1 MTLRLGRSVL
11 IIVIRRPTTLDIL
24 IFNMSFTS
32 KRHQQAKCMCSNIA
46 EESGTS
52 ALDCAATED
61 AYAVESTLTRVQIG
75 TFSRDWRMPTTTAS

>member
-32 KRHQQAKCMCSNIA
+32 KRHQQVKCMCSNIA

-61 AYAVESTLTRVQIG
+61 AVESTLLTRVQIG
-75 TFSRDWRMPTTTAS
+75 TFSRDWRMPTTTAG

>member
-1 MTLRLGRSVL
+1 MTLWLGRSVL
-11 IIVIRRPTTLDIL
+11 IIVFRRPTTLDIL

-61 AYAVESTLTRVQIG
+61 AVESTLTRVQIG